1 MENHHFKLSLAD
13 EQLINGW
20 IEGKSV
26 QARARILPHANSRE
40 HKRKCKYNGQMNIEL
55 TTTETGP
62 VTEGGIENHHAYPV
76 GAHAIGKGLEGK
88 RKGEVGTKKTQIL
101 ERN

>member
-1 MENHHFKLSLAD
+1 MCCRLGKRKEWRKEGLSRTRWEA
-13 EQLINGW
+13 W
-20 IEGKSV
+20 
-26 QARARILPHANSRE
+26 RITTLNYRLRE

>member
-1 MENHHFKLSLAD
+1 
-13 EQLINGW
+13 
-20 IEGKSV
+20 
-26 QARARILPHANSRE
+26 
-40 HKRKCKYNGQMNIEL
+40 MNIEL